1 MASLLFNWKVWVA
14 VGIGALIVF
23 LYLDIQAKKLVI
35 SGKDTQIATLD
46 GEKTSLTQ
54 ERDSL
59 LAQIASAL
67 SIIETLKANVTRAN
81 KALKEMEFIRSEA
94 NDLRRQ
100 LIAMQDKPL
109 TCPELEAK
117 YEDYSIDVARKYNS
131 WVHGKVRS
139 MPAPADSASP
149 DKAMPN
155 SPSAGVQGSEA
166 KAH

>member
-1 MASLLFNWKVWVA
+1 MALLFNWKVWVA
-14 VGIGALIVF
+14 VGIGALIVL

-35 SGKDTQIATLD
+35 AGKDTQIATLD

-67 SIIETLKANVTRAN
+67 SIIETLKANVTRAQ

-100 LIAMQDKPL
+100 LVAMQDKQY

-117 YEDYSIDVARKYNS
+117 YEDYSIDVARKYNG
-131 WVHGKVRS
+131 WLRGKVNRL
-139 MPAPADSASP
+139 PAPADRP
-149 DKAMPN
+149 GPGTTVPN
-155 SPSAGVQGSEA
+155 LDAAGVQGSEA

>member
-1 MASLLFNWKVWVA
+1 MGLLLNPKVWIAVA
-14 VGIGALIVF
+14 VAAIIVF
-23 LYLDIQAKKLVI
+23 LFLDIQAKKLVI
-35 SGKDTQIATLD
+35 AGKDTQIATLD
-46 GEKTSLTQ
+46 GERTSLTQ

-67 SIIETLKANVTRAN
+67 SIIETLKQNVTRAN

-117 YEDYSIDVARKYNS
+117 YEDYSIDVARKYNA
-131 WVHGKVRS
+131 WIVRGKVNRL
-139 MPAPADSASP
+139 PAPADSASP
-149 DKAMPN
+149 DKAVPN
-155 SPSAGVQGSEA
+155 SPSAGVQGN
-166 KAH
+166 